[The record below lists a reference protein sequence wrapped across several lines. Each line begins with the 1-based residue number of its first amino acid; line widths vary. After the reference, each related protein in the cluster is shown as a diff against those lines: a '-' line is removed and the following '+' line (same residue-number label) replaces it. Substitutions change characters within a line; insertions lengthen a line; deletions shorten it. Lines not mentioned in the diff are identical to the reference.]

1 MRYVGKVY
9 RPPSEANAY
18 ILQATI
24 GCSWNKCTYCDM
36 YDDKPIFRVRPLE
49 ETLEDL
55 TAAALRYGD
64 RVEKIFVADGDALFL
79 PMDHWLA
86 ILETA
91 QELFPRLRRVSCYA
105 MASNILEK
113 TEE

>member
-36 YDDKPIFRVRPLE
+36 YDDKLVFQVRKLD
-49 ETLEDL
+49 ETLRDIQM
-55 TAAALRYGD
+55 AGRKCSRY
-64 RVEKIFVADGDALFL
+64 VEKALVGAL
-79 PMDHWLA
+79 MGTL
-86 ILETA
+86 
-91 QELFPRLRRVSCYA
+91 
-105 MASNILEK
+105 
-113 TEE
+113 